1 LKNFFESLWIEANH
15 HLVVN
20 NDSRSR
26 AAVVFLY
33 QLPHG
38 GVVVRDVA
46 NFKFDSSL
54 REESLSNVARRS
66 AWLAVHHYLF

>member
-1 LKNFFESLWIEANH
+1 
-15 HLVVN
+15 
-20 NDSRSR
+20 
-26 AAVVFLY
+26 VVFLY